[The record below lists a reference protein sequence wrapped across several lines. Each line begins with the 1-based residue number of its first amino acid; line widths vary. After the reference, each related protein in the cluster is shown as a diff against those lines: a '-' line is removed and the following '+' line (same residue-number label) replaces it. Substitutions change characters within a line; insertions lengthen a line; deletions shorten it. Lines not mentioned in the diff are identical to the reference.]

1 MSFNENT
8 NNLII
13 INYRPGAGGKFLS
26 NCLALSE
33 KVLHLEEK
41 FAKTKFKK
49 NWKEYQSFK
58 ASTSS
63 LRLSKKYQIHIEFE
77 HGQDIYGFNYEDN
90 HNAQVSKCNNFFKE
104 LSYQNNYF
112 FFLTDHFSQNFIH
125 FKNSKNIIMINDR
138 DILKNRSYK
147 IHDDIDLEKILPNL
161 KNYFLFD
168 ISSVY
173 DNNLFIKEIEKVCSW
188 LEIEIKN
195 KNYLSE
201 LREYFIKNLKIKM
214 SSSKVSDH
222 WDQQGFYRG
231 SFNNKV

>member
-1 MSFNENT
+1 MSFNEDT
-8 NNLII
+8 KNLII

-41 FAKTKFKK
+41 YAKTKFKK
-49 NWKEYQSFK
+49 NWGEYQSFK
-58 ASTSS
+58 ASTSC

-77 HGQDIYGFNYEDN
+77 HGESIYGFNYNDD
-90 HNAQVSKCNNFFKE
+90 HNAQVLKCNNFFKE

-125 FKNSKNIIMINDR
+125 FKNSRNIIIINDKNILRKRSDKENDEV
-138 DILKNRSYK
+138 
-147 IHDDIDLEKILPNL
+147 DLEEILPNL

-173 DNNLFIKEIEKVCSW
+173 DNNLFIREIEKVCAW

-195 KNYLSE
+195 KNYLIE
-201 LREYFIKNLKIKM
+201 LKEYFIKNLKIKM
-214 SSSKVSDH
+214 SSLQVKDN
-222 WDQQGFYRG
+222 WDQQGFYKG
-231 SFNNKV
+231 SFNSKV